1 MGRSAKIQR
10 RLGVSSILTWLLVC
24 HSPALSDAFCPC
36 QPGPT
41 RGPRENPCAYDVCQ
55 VVSTCCDLSWDVMCA
70 ELANSLC
77 GTCSMDCDTDGTP
90 DACEVDADSNG
101 VPDSCEP
108 KLDCNGNGIEDSLD
122 IASQR
127 SLDCGG
133 LIGRPDECE
142 IAANPQLDRNFNGI
156 LDSCEQDPC
165 EPHPGPALVRWVG
178 LPNAE
183 QPWEAPY
190 NWLPLQPS
198 PKTRPGWDSVLLD
211 AAVTPKVMDAFLGCD
226 QQVGAMELR
235 QTSAFIALGDS
246 TLEFFDRDPAPGT
259 AGAIRLLENASLHL
273 DPRWPG
279 VGSGNGL
286 LRAGSIESFGAGTGT
301 LLSSSAITRIHVSER
316 IALSG
321 CEILL
326 SGDTATPVFATP
338 VRTVMEAR
346 GTLRPAAGVS
356 LDESLDCRIAGT
368 LRSWRAPF
376 DPDGSLVITKEAFD
390 GAAGTVTHLEHASNS
405 ENPATLLLL
414 WDWIGVPNST
424 TPVIDATTAGIGV
437 TIRGAIQVD
446 TTLAA
451 GSAPASQSPSL
462 ELIRQ
467 PRTTPLGR
475 YSLIAGRPPRGFRFE
490 QREALVTTEADSP
503 EAHALLLS
511 VVAENGT
518 DPAVGNGIGT
528 RLSETEVGKLA
539 IDLNRD
545 GTDEIVIA
553 VRRSNA
559 PGELRV
565 YRSDG
570 SRLVAVPEWTKVLDA
585 GDLNAHDTTLVQP
598 IRPWDGVTGDG
609 QPLDAADFDGDGD
622 LDIAVA
628 CEGNAPFRL
637 FVNVGQAGNS
647 GAPGSLPVL
656 ADPINASSVDSTQRP
671 TCVAI
676 VPARPGS
683 SLAPTAP
690 GFVGGVATAG
700 DTGLLYRYSV
710 TGFIANRGQ
719 GVPVAGVPRSA
730 RGGGTVG
737 TQGVGIATGGSTKTK
752 TFNLIED
759 LNGFVQWA
767 KIDESWDPQIPSAS
781 GFSAVGK
788 AVSMK
793 GNAPCDLVVLPFPT
807 DVLNDPICIATAN
820 VTDFSG
826 DVTLL
831 RGSGQVSETATGLDA
846 IAPIRS
852 GTSGDGASNITAASL
867 FSKQGAVIPDLL
879 ITRRD
884 GKLSAART
892 DLDPAGSLAVGYV
905 VQIGANSNARSA
917 VGSVQRTADGRTS
930 TAVVSTIGV
939 SGGILPINEIL
950 LQPLGP
956 ITRADP
962 SSDVD
967 GSGMVDFG
975 DVNLLLLDM
984 GPCTGCSTDLD
995 GNGVVDFGDVTL
1007 VLLSFGETS

>member
-1 MGRSAKIQR
+1 MARRATIQR

-24 HSPALSDAFCPC
+24 HSPASADTFCPC
-36 QPGPT
+36 QPGPI
-41 RGPRENPCAYDVCQ
+41 RGPRDNPCAYDVCQ

-77 GTCSMDCDTDGTP
+77 GTCSMDCDVDGLP
-90 DACEVDADSNG
+90 DACETDADSNG

-108 KLDCNGNGIEDSLD
+108 KDDCNGNGIEDSLD

-142 IAANPQLDRNFNGI
+142 IAANPQLDRNLNGI

-178 LPNAE
+178 LPNSE

-198 PKTRPGWDSVLLD
+198 PKNRPGWDSVILD
-211 AAVTPKVMDAFLGCD
+211 AAVTPKVMDAVLNCD
-226 QQVGAMELR
+226 QYAGGMELR
-235 QTSAFIALGDS
+235 QTMAFIALGDA
-246 TLEFFDRDPAPGT
+246 TLEFFDGDPVPGIP
-259 AGAIRLLENASLHL
+259 GSIRLLEDAQLQL
-273 DPRWPG
+273 DPRWPSI
-279 VGSGNGL
+279 GSGGGL
-286 LRAGSIESFGAGTGT
+286 LQANVIESLGPTT
-301 LLSSSAITRIHVSER
+301 LIASSEITRIRVVER
-316 IALSG
+316 ISLSG
-321 CEILL
+321 CEIRLA
-326 SGDTATPVFATP
+326 GDTATPVFETP
-338 VRTVMEAR
+338 ARSVMEAY
-346 GTLRPAAGVS
+346 GTIRPNSGSCGKKLR
-356 LDESLDCRIAGT
+356 CQIAGT

-376 DPDGSLVITKEAFD
+376 DPDGSLIITKEAFD
-390 GAAGTVTHLEHASNS
+390 GATGTVTHLEHASNS

-424 TPVIDATTAGIGV
+424 TPVIDATMAGIGV

-467 PRTTPLGR
+467 PRTAPLGR
-475 YSLIAGRPPRGFRFE
+475 YSLIAGTPPRGFRFE
-490 QREALVTTEADSP
+490 QREVSVTTESDSP
-503 EAHALLLS
+503 ETHALILS
-511 VVAENGT
+511 VVAESGT
-518 DPAVGNGIGT
+518 DPSVGTGIGT
-528 RLSETEVGKLA
+528 RLSETEVGKMA
-539 IDLNRD
+539 VDLNRD

-553 VRRSNA
+553 VRRVNA

-565 YRSDG
+565 YRNEG
-570 SRLVAVPEWTKVLDA
+570 NRLVAVPAWTKTLDA
-585 GDLNAHDTTLVQP
+585 GDPSAHDSTLIQP
-598 IRPWDGVTGDG
+598 IRPWDGNSGDG

-647 GAPGSLPVL
+647 GEPGSLPVL
-656 ADPINASSVDSTQRP
+656 ADPINAPAVDSTQRP

-710 TGFIANRGQ
+710 TGFIANRGP

-767 KIDESWDPQIPSAS
+767 KIDESWDPQNPDAT

-852 GTSGDGASNITAASL
+852 GTAGDGASNITAASL

-930 TAVVSTIGV
+930 TAVVSTVGV

-962 SSDVD
+962 SPDID